1 MNCCHIKCLELAA
14 AFEMGRRWSRI
25 TPDELRSKKVTN
37 PNVADEV
44 FKTVLTPGDNKENLY
59 ALLLS
64 NKNCPICEPLRI
76 SRGMAWQSAAEY
88 AKRKI
93 VRSLHTYR

>member
-1 MNCCHIKCLELAA
+1 LSAIKA
-14 AFEMGRRWSRI
+14 R
-25 TPDELRSKKVTN
+25 
-37 PNVADEV
+37 
-44 FKTVLTPGDNKENLY
+44 KENLY